1 MSALRVVTVVW
12 FAVSVIVAVFGNA
25 AFYVWLVR
33 KGARPRFALAGVPG
47 HLDGVY
53 LAWCEAHNRSPRRL
67 LLLRRLSYA
76 NLLLAV
82 VPAILGFPG

>member
-1 MSALRVVTVVW
+1 MRIVTVAW
-12 FAVSVIVAVFGNA
+12 FAVSVVVSVFWTVAL
-25 AFYVWLVR
+25 YVWLVR
-33 KGARPRFALAGVPG
+33 QGARPRFALAGVPG

-53 LAWCEAHNRSPRRL
+53 ISWCEAHNRSPRRL

-76 NLLLAV
+76 NLVLAV